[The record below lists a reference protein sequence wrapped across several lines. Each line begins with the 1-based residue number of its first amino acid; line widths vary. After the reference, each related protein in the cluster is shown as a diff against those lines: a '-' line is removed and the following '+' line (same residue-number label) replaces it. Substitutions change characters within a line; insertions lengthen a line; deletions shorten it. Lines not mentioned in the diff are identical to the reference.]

1 VDVDP
6 TRIAAALAALPRRIR
21 REARTIVGA
30 WPAAAR
36 RFRTG
41 EFPTEATELCIEA
54 FPRSGNTF
62 TVIAF
67 LQAQPRL
74 VSVAHHVHAA
84 GAVIEGVRLGTPTLV
99 LIRPPEGSVLSYV
112 TRWPELTPAHAL
124 RGYVRFY
131 EPLLPHR
138 PGFSVARFE
147 EVTQDPGI
155 AIRRVNERFGTS
167 FAPFVPTEA
176 HLRAVHEEMERWDR
190 NTEREEGR
198 PIALARGLPTAEKEA
213 RKAELRE
220 RYLAAPLARL
230 RARAESLHR
239 ALTADLS

>member
-1 VDVDP
+1 MPMTTPAVTTVL
-6 TRIAAALAALPRRIR
+6 RRARRGARNIIAP
-21 REARTIVGA
+21 

-36 RFRTG
+36 HFRTG

-84 GAVIEGVRLGTPTLV
+84 GAVLEAVRLGTPTLV
-99 LIRPPEGSVLSYV
+99 LIRPPEGSVLSYL

-124 RGYVRFY
+124 RGYVRFH

-138 PGFSVARFE
+138 DGFVVVRFE
-147 EVTQDPGI
+147 EVTADPGI

-167 FAPFVPTEA
+167 FEVFEPTEA
-176 HLRAVHEEMERWDR
+176 NLRAVREEMERWDR
-190 NTEREEGR
+190 STEREEGR
-198 PIALARGLPTAEKEA
+198 PIELARGLPTVEKEA
-213 RKAELRE
+213 RKAALRE
-220 RYLAAPLARL
+220 RYLRPSLDRL
-230 RARAESLHR
+230 RARAEAVHA
-239 ALTADLS
+239 ALTSPAT

>member
-1 VDVDP
+1 MTTPVTV
-6 TRIAAALAALPRRIR
+6 TTLLRRARRGARNVLAP
-21 REARTIVGA
+21 

-84 GAVIEGVRLGTPTLV
+84 GAVLEAVRLRTPTVV
-99 LIRPPEGSVLSYV
+99 LIRPPEGSVLSYL
-112 TRWPELTPAHAL
+112 TRWPELTPAHVL

-138 PGFSVARFE
+138 DGFVVARFE
-147 EVTQDPGI
+147 EVIADPGI

-167 FAPFVPTEA
+167 FEVFEPTEA
-176 HLRAVHEEMERWDR
+176 NLRAVREEMERWDR

-198 PIALARGLPTAEKEA
+198 PIELARGLPTEEKEA
-213 RKAELRE
+213 GKAALRE
-220 RYLAAPLARL
+220 RYLRPSLARL
-230 RARAESLHR
+230 RARAEAAHS
-239 ALTADLS
+239 AITSAAT

>member
-1 VDVDP
+1 MPMTTPAVTTVL
-6 TRIAAALAALPRRIR
+6 RRARRGARNILAP
-21 REARTIVGA
+21 

-36 RFRTG
+36 HFRTG
-41 EFPTEATELCIEA
+41 ELPTEATELCIEA

-84 GAVIEGVRLGTPTLV
+84 GAVLEAVRLGTPTLV
-99 LIRPPEGSVLSYV
+99 LIRPPEGSVLSYL

-124 RGYVRFY
+124 RGYVRFH

-138 PGFSVARFE
+138 DGFVVVRFE
-147 EVTQDPGI
+147 EVTADPGI

-167 FAPFVPTEA
+167 FEVFEPTEA
-176 HLRAVHEEMERWDR
+176 NLRAVREEMERWDR
-190 NTEREEGR
+190 STEREEGR
-198 PIALARGLPTAEKEA
+198 PIELARGLPTVEKEA
-213 RKAELRE
+213 RKAALRE
-220 RYLAAPLARL
+220 RYLRPSLDRL
-230 RARAESLHR
+230 RARAEAVHA
-239 ALTADLS
+239 ALTSPAT